1 MLINLIIYAFPYWFG
16 CLIKHYYLFP
26 FVIIPIVLLSQTVL
40 VLGTKLEVIVA
51 KMALKLHD
59 QNGVVIGTPLVK
71 PNDDLFW
78 FGHPKFVLTLLH
90 LTLFTVINYFSLISK
105 QVTIV
110 LLHIMLYVIQLNW
123 FPWFLARM
131 LLSLASLFGSR
142 YWRILYIL

>member
-1 MLINLIIYAFPYWFG
+1 MLINLIIYAFPYLFG

-51 KMALKLHD
+51 KMALKLYD

-110 LLHIMLYVIQLNW
+110 LLHIIMLYVIQLNW
-123 FPWFLARM
+123 FP
-131 LLSLASLFGSR
+131 
-142 YWRILYIL
+142 